1 MINHADILKD
11 ELRKAN
17 LQVNKKHSTIKKVS
31 KVLT

>member
-17 LQVNKKHSTIKKVS
+17 ILVNKKHSIIKKV
-31 KVLT
+31 LTIAT